1 MRSTERMT
9 TYALEEGLQ
18 YSTSLFVDETGN
30 TLNTT
35 TTSETADSR
44 LGNALDV
51 VTQDFTMAFGTGLS
65 ETLATLSTAS
75 YKLVLER
82 TNKQVKRLLN

>member
-1 MRSTERMT
+1 VNA
-9 TYALEEGLQ
+9 TYALKEGLQ
-18 YSTSLFVDETGN
+18 HGTGLLVDEARD

-35 TTSETADSR
+35 PTSEATNSR

-51 VTQDFTMAFGTGLS
+51 VAQDFAMALSTGLS

-75 YKLVLER
+75 YKTRVKER
-82 TNKQVKRLLN
+82 TIKSRDPLY

>member
-1 MRSTERMT
+1 MT